1 MEQLKMELSLRSFF
15 RDFNAPKFVLY
26 SCLLCFFILL
36 PLRFDGTIE
45 LNYALVFLP
54 LWICEFIVFLGAI
67 VAAISFV
74 ISPPS
79 LTESSLRS
87 DFYGMIL
94 CTGEHGLLILFEVL
108 CCHKLQ
114 ANATVD
120 ELPWLLVF
128 VPIFALSLLSVVVA
142 IWAIRNDK
150 SFELE
155 LFFSINIVQ
164 FVFVA
169 FKLDGILDWHWTIVF
184 IPLWV
189 VLSLSVVGVL
199 YAFVLAVVLA
209 RSVHMLASQRRQHL
223 YSALCHTLLVIPI
236 LVFLLLLTG
245 KLDAISW
252 SDDEPVSQIAFI
264 IVCAPLNLALFCLIL
279 MSFGARGGNP
289 WWFAMR
295 APFCS
300 FLLEACPC
308 LKQYANVSY
317 KFRSSSEHQHITE
330 DFEKQSL
337 QSDRSIKFPLRPVI
351 PFRSIESPD
360 YELKEA
366 YFCKLRTNHPDKGGS
381 SLALFLV
388 TKAWNENTRRDYNI
402 WLREQLLREDQGII
416 GQQIVID
423 NTVERIE
430 EFCSCGGGYI
440 LEKTDID
447 RIVNSAYFECPNCSL
462 CLESD
467 IIESSVM
474 HCIFKTEIRRNIPS
488 LFLQSHDI
496 IPSSTVGC
504 AVSVIAHQYR
514 AGSTD
519 EQTELIELWDIGGST
534 VHQKASVNFFEGATG
549 AILVH
554 DLSNKKSESNLSQ
567 WVALLRGE
575 SSLPSVIS
583 SFTSPSSSRFLLSDI
598 ESIAMP
604 TLIVGCKSDLA
615 PERAKQTAYDRIFL
629 NCQRPISPGSTNR
642 VILSKFFD
650 SVVERKK
657 VPGAGDKRRRTIIT

>member
-1 MEQLKMELSLRSFF
+1 MRNCY
-15 RDFNAPKFVLY
+15 DVLG
-26 SCLLCFFILL
+26 C
-36 PLRFDGTIE
+36 
-45 LNYALVFLP
+45 
-54 LWICEFIVFLGAI
+54 
-67 VAAISFV
+67 
-74 ISPPS
+74 
-79 LTESSLRS
+79 
-87 DFYGMIL
+87 
-94 CTGEHGLLILFEVL
+94 
-108 CCHKLQ
+108 
-114 ANATVD
+114 
-120 ELPWLLVF
+120 
-128 VPIFALSLLSVVVA
+128 
-142 IWAIRNDK
+142 
-150 SFELE
+150 
-155 LFFSINIVQ
+155 
-164 FVFVA
+164 
-169 FKLDGILDWHWTIVF
+169 
-184 IPLWV
+184 
-189 VLSLSVVGVL
+189 
-199 YAFVLAVVLA
+199 
-209 RSVHMLASQRRQHL
+209 
-223 YSALCHTLLVIPI
+223 
-236 LVFLLLLTG
+236 
-245 KLDAISW
+245 
-252 SDDEPVSQIAFI
+252 
-264 IVCAPLNLALFCLIL
+264 
-279 MSFGARGGNP
+279 
-289 WWFAMR
+289 
-295 APFCS
+295 
-300 FLLEACPC
+300 
-308 LKQYANVSY
+308 
-317 KFRSSSEHQHITE
+317 SSEA
-330 DFEKQSL
+330 SY
-337 QSDRSIKFPLRPVI
+337 S
-351 PFRSIESPD
+351 
-360 YELKEA
+360 ELKEA

-388 TKAWNENTRRDYNI
+388 TKAWSVLKNENTRRDYNI

-447 RIVNSAYFECPNCSL
+447 RIVNSAYFECPNCS
-462 CLESD
+462 SGVGK
-467 IIESSVM
+467 SSFVNAV
-474 HCIFKTEIRRNIPS
+474 CNR
-488 LFLQSHDI
+488 HDI